1 MLLLSLHDD
10 DYYCIS
16 LLLRS
21 VFLAV
26 YVSHTDCCYT
36 GRCIA
41 FALCHNCYTA
51 QIMPAVEFASVFV
64 PVAVVT
70 ALMPARYCVSL
81 EMQSKYLFYY
91 KIRIMV
97 LHWKARKQSEPGH
110 LRQAMLFTRWQHQ
123 SVCLCVSKITQKVMK
138 GSVWNYFY
146 LFLLEKSLVLS
157 RLSHRQGSS
166 QYISSSIFR
175 RK

>member
-97 LHWKARKQSEPGH
+97 LH
-110 LRQAMLFTRWQHQ
+110 
-123 SVCLCVSKITQKVMK
+123 
-138 GSVWNYFY
+138 
-146 LFLLEKSLVLS
+146 
-157 RLSHRQGSS
+157 
-166 QYISSSIFR
+166 
-175 RK
+175 